1 MAHLLDDEYLK
12 PFETAIRGRARRALD
27 RAQSLTQGKCSLAE
41 WANAHNYYGLHK
53 IKARGR
59 RKAGWVFREWAPHA
73 TSMWLVGDFNGWKIN
88 PDFEIFRIPGTDVWE
103 RRIDADRIRHGDKY
117 HLEMR
122 WEGGHGERIPAYARY
137 VTQDEKTKLFSA
149 SVWAPERE
157 YEWRHKDVRPETED
171 EQRDTSLASK
181 VSRPLASKVSRLT
194 SSPLIYE
201 AHVGMASEEG
211 RVATYAEFRDEMLP
225 RIKAA
230 GYNTVQLMAVM
241 EHPYYGSFGYHVSS
255 FFAASSRFGT
265 PDDLKSL
272 VDTAHGMGLRV
283 IMDLVHSH
291 AVANERDGLS
301 RFDGTDYQYF
311 HSGPKGWHSAWGS
324 RCFDYGKTDVIHFL
338 LSNCKFWLEE
348 YGFDGYRFDGV
359 TSMLFWNHGLG
370 DAFTNYGMYFNGSV
384 DDDAWVYLN
393 LANRVIHEVKPGAIT
408 IAEDVSGI
416 PGCAAPARDCGIGF
430 DYRMAMG
437 EPDFWFR
444 LAEKVRDEDWPMG
457 GIFWELTNKRAE
469 EKVVSYVESHDQAL
483 VGGKTFFFQCVDKE
497 IYWGMRKD
505 QENLVIDRGVA
516 LHKMARLATLALN
529 GGAYLNFMGNEFGH
543 PEWIDFPRA
552 ENGWDYSHARRQWSL
567 RENAELRFK
576 GLGDF
581 DEVMLKALGGSED
594 FRRETEDGRQGKDV
608 RRKTED
614 GFSCFKSAAPIR
626 LVANEPDKVLAFV
639 RGDKLFVFNFN
650 PTQSFTDYGILVPP
664 ATKWSHLLDTDEVR
678 FGGQGRIQGGA
689 VHEPELVHDANHDEL
704 VQQIRLYLPSRTAI
718 VLEGW
723 RLV

>member
-1 MAHLLDDEYLK
+1 MTRLLDDGYLK
-12 PFETAIRGRARRALD
+12 PYEDAIRGRARRAAD
-27 RAQSLTQGKCSLAE
+27 RAQDLTLGKCSLAN

-53 IKARGR
+53 VEVEGER
-59 RKAGWVFREWAPHA
+59 RTDAFHCSTSTSDFGYEWVFREWAPHA
-73 TSMWLVGDFNGWKIN
+73 TSMWLVGDFNGWKID

-103 RRIDADRIRHGDKY
+103 RRIAADRIRHGDKY

-137 VTQDEKTKLFSA
+137 VTQDGQTKLFSA
-149 SVWAPERE
+149 CVWAPEKE
-157 YEWRHKDVRPETED
+157 YEWKHKDFRPETGD
-171 EQRDTSLASK
+171 GSK
-181 VSRPLASKVSRLT
+181 VSSLK

-201 AHVGMASEEG
+201 AHVGMSSEDP
-211 RVATYAEFRDEMLP
+211 RVATYAEFRDNMLP

-301 RFDGTDYQYF
+301 RFDGSDYQYF
-311 HSGPKGWHSAWGS
+311 HSGPKGWHTAWGS
-324 RCFDYGKTDVIHFL
+324 RCFDYGKTEVIHFL

-393 LANRVIHEVKPGAIT
+393 LANRVIHEVKPSAIT

-416 PGCAAPARDCGIGF
+416 PGCAAPVEDCGIGF

-444 LAEKVRDEDWPMG
+444 LAEKVRDDDWPMG

-505 QENLVIDRGVA
+505 QENLVIDRGIA

-552 ENGWDYSHARRQWSL
+552 ENGWDYSHARRLWSL
-567 RENAELRFK
+567 RDNPELRFK
-576 GLGDF
+576 GLADF
-581 DEVMLKALGGSED
+581 DATMLLNLQPSTSNLQPPTKLA
-594 FRRETEDGRQGKDV
+594 
-608 RRKTED
+608 
-614 GFSCFKSAAPIR
+614 
-626 LVANEPDKVLAFV
+626 ANEPDKVLAFV
-639 RGDKLFVFNFN
+639 RGDLLFAFNFN
-650 PTQSFTDYGILVPP
+650 PTRSFTDYGVLVPP
-664 ATKWSHLLDTDEVR
+664 ATRWRHLLDTDEGR
-678 FGGQGRIQGGA
+678 FGGQGRIRGGG
-689 VHEPELVHDANHDEL
+689 VYEPALVRDDGRNEL
-704 VQQIRLYLPSRTAI
+704 VQQIRLYLPARTAV
-718 VLEGW
+718 VLK
-723 RLV
+723 RLI

>member
-1 MAHLLDDEYLK
+1 MAKLLDDVYLK
-12 PFETAIRGRARRALD
+12 PFETAIRGRAQRAAD
-27 RAQSLTQGKCSLAE
+27 RMRELTDGKQSLSD
-41 WANAHNYYGLHK
+41 WANAHNYFGLHK
-53 IKARGR
+53 EKKNLR
-59 RKAGWVFREWAPHA
+59 RKTATPAYDWVFREWAPHA
-73 TSMWLVGDFNGWKIN
+73 TSMWLVGDFNNWKID
-88 PDFEIFRIPGTDVWE
+88 PDFEIFRIPGTDIWE
-103 RRIDADRIRHGDKY
+103 RRIAEDKIRHGDHY

-122 WEGGHGERIPAYARY
+122 WEGGRDERIPAYARY

-149 SVWAPERE
+149 CVWAPEKE
-157 YEWRHKDVRPETED
+157 YRWRNKDFRRETED
-171 EQRDTSLASK
+171 FRGPETLDERHVSQASTN
-181 VSRPLASKVSRLT
+181 VSGLK

-211 RVATYAEFRDEMLP
+211 RVATYAEFRDKMLP
-225 RIKAA
+225 RIKEA
-230 GYNTVQLMAVM
+230 GYNTVQLMAIM

-324 RCFDYGKTDVIHFL
+324 RCFDYGKTNVIHFL

-384 DDDAWVYLN
+384 DNDAWVYLN
-393 LANRVIHEVKPGAIT
+393 LANRVIHEVKPHAIT

-416 PGCAAPARDCGIGF
+416 PGCAAPVEDCGIGF

-444 LAEKVRDEDWPMG
+444 LAEKVLDDDWPMG
-457 GIFWELTNKRAE
+457 GIFHELTNKRAE

-483 VGGKTFFFQCVDKE
+483 VGGKTFFFQCVDKA
-497 IYWGMRKD
+497 IYDGMRTD
-505 QENLVIDRGVA
+505 QQNLTIDRGVA

-567 RENAELRFK
+567 REDPELRFK

-581 DEVMLKALGGSED
+581 DKEMVKALGGGED
-594 FRRETEDGRQGKDV
+594 L
-608 RRKTED
+608 RRKTKD
-614 GFSCFKSAAPIR
+614 RAKVFWLKSSAAVR
-626 LVANEPDKVLAFV
+626 LLANEPDKVLAFV
-639 RGDKLFVFNFN
+639 RGELMFVFNFN
-650 PTQSFTDYGILVPP
+650 PTKSFADYGVLVPP
-664 ATKWSHLLDTDEVR
+664 ATKWRHLFDTDELR
-678 FGGQGRIQGGA
+678 FGGQGRIAAGQA
-689 VHEPELVHDANHDEL
+689 YEPALVYDANHDEI
-704 VQQIRLYLPSRTAI
+704 VQQIKLYLPARTAV
-718 VLEGW
+718 VLKHYA
-723 RLV
+723 

>member
-1 MAHLLDDEYLK
+1 MAHLLDDGYLK
-12 PFETAIRGRARRALD
+12 PYEDAIRGRAQRAAD
-27 RAQSLTQGKCSLAE
+27 RMQELTQGKCSLSD
-41 WANAHNYYGLHK
+41 WANAHNYYGLHRDQGSG
-53 IKARGR
+53 IRDQDD
-59 RKAGWVFREWAPHA
+59 WVFREWAPHA
-73 TSMWLVGDFNGWKIN
+73 TSMWLVGDFNGWKID
-88 PDFEIFRIPGTDVWE
+88 PDFEIFRIEGTDVWE
-103 RRIDADRIRHGDKY
+103 RRIPADRIHHGDKY

-137 VTQDEKTKLFSA
+137 VTQDEQTKLFSA
-149 SVWAPERE
+149 CVWDPEQP
-157 YEWRHKDVRPETED
+157 YAWRHKEVKVEGVGVQKTLDSTVRLRLSPT
-171 EQRDTSLASK
+171 
-181 VSRPLASKVSRLT
+181 PL
-194 SSPLIYE
+194 LIYE
-201 AHVGMASEEG
+201 AHVGMASEEEK
-211 RVATYAEFRDEMLP
+211 VATYAEFRDNMLP

-265 PDDLKSL
+265 PDELKSL

-283 IMDLVHSH
+283 IMDIVHSH

-301 RFDGTDYQYF
+301 LFDGTDYQYF

-359 TSMLFWNHGLG
+359 TSMLFWNHGLR

-393 LANRVIHEVKPGAIT
+393 LANRVIHEVKPSAIT

-416 PGCAAPARDCGIGF
+416 PGCAAPVEDCGIGF

-437 EPDFWFR
+437 EPDFWFK
-444 LAEKVRDEDWPMG
+444 LAEKVRDDDWPMG

-505 QENLVIDRGVA
+505 QENMVIDRGVA
-516 LHKMARLATLALN
+516 LHKMARLATCALN

-552 ENGWDYSHARRQWSL
+552 ENNWSCYHARRQWSL
-567 RENAELRFK
+567 RENDELRFK
-576 GLGDF
+576 GLADF
-581 DEVMLKALGGSED
+581 DEAMLHSLFPDPCSLIPATKL
-594 FRRETEDGRQGKDV
+594 
-608 RRKTED
+608 
-614 GFSCFKSAAPIR
+614 
-626 LVANEPDKVLAFV
+626 LANEPDKVLAFI
-639 RGDKLFVFNFN
+639 RGDRLFVFNFH

-664 ATKWSHLLDTDEVR
+664 ATRWRHLFDTDEVR
-678 FGGQGRIQGGA
+678 FGGQGRIQAGA
-689 VHEPELVHDANHDEL
+689 TYEPTLVHDSNHNEL
-704 VQQIRLYLPSRTAI
+704 VQQIKLYLPARTAV
-718 VLEGW
+718 VLK
-723 RLV
+723 RA

>member
-1 MAHLLDDEYLK
+1 MAHLLDDSYLK
-12 PFETAIRGRARRALD
+12 PFEAAIRGRAKRAADRALELTEG
-27 RAQSLTQGKCSLAE
+27 RQSLSD
-41 WANAHNYYGLHK
+41 WANAHNYFGLHQEK
-53 IKARGR
+53 GE
-59 RKAGWVFREWAPHA
+59 WTFREWAPHA
-73 TSMWLVGDFNGWKIN
+73 TSMWLVGDFNDWKID

-103 RRIDADRIRHGDKY
+103 RRISADRIRHGDHY

-122 WEGGHGERIPAYARY
+122 WEGGRDERIPAYARY
-137 VTQDEKTKLFSA
+137 VTQDPEPKLFSA
-149 SVWAPERE
+149 CVWAPEKP
-157 YEWRHKDVRPETED
+157 YAWRHKEVKSEGEGEEMNSAVRHHL
-171 EQRDTSLASK
+171 S
-181 VSRPLASKVSRLT
+181 PL
-194 SSPLIYE
+194 PLIYE

-211 RVATYAEFRDEMLP
+211 RVATYVEFRDKMLP
-225 RIKAA
+225 RIKRA
-230 GYNTVQLMAVM
+230 GYNTVQLMAIM

-283 IMDLVHSH
+283 IMDLVQSH

-324 RCFDYGKTDVIHFL
+324 RCFDYGKTNVIHFL

-393 LANRVIHEVKPGAIT
+393 LANRVIHEVKPSAIT
-408 IAEDVSGI
+408 IAEDVSGM
-416 PGCAAPARDCGIGF
+416 PGCAAPVEDCGIGF

-444 LAEKVRDEDWPMG
+444 LAEKVRDDDWPMG
-457 GIFWELTNKRAE
+457 GIFYELTNKRAE

-497 IYWGMRKD
+497 IYFGMRTD
-505 QENLVIDRGVA
+505 QQNITIDRGIA

-567 RENAELRFK
+567 REDPELRFK

-581 DEVMLKALGGSED
+581 DQELISALRLHLTSAPA
-594 FRRETEDGRQGKDV
+594 V
-608 RRKTED
+608 R
-614 GFSCFKSAAPIR
+614 
-626 LVANEPDKVLAFV
+626 LLANEPDKVLAFV
-639 RGDKLFVFNFN
+639 RGELMFVFNFN
-650 PTQSFTDYGILVPP
+650 PTKSFADYGILVPP
-664 ATKWSHLLDTDEVR
+664 ATKWRHLFDTDEER
-678 FGGQGRIQGGA
+678 FGGQGRIAAGQTY
-689 VHEPELVHDANHDEL
+689 EPALVYDANHDEI
-704 VQQIRLYLPSRTAI
+704 VQQIKLYLPSRTAT
-718 VLEGW
+718 VLK
-723 RLV
+723 RV

>member
-1 MAHLLDDEYLK
+1 MAHLLDDGYLK
-12 PFETAIRGRARRALD
+12 PFEAAIRGRAQRAAD
-27 RAQSLTQGKCSLAE
+27 RAAELTGGKQSISD
-41 WANAHNYYGLHK
+41 WANAHNYFGL
-53 IKARGR
+53 
-59 RKAGWVFREWAPHA
+59 RKVKVEGEGEQWCFREWAPHA
-73 TSMWLVGDFNGWKIN
+73 TSMWLVGDFNGWKID
-88 PDFEIFRIPGTDVWE
+88 PDFEVFRIEGTDVWE
-103 RRIDADRIRHGDKY
+103 RRIPADRIRHGDHY

-137 VTQDEKTKLFSA
+137 VTQDERTKLFSA
-149 SVWAPERE
+149 CVWAPEKP
-157 YEWRHKDVRPETED
+157 YAWRHKEVKVGGED
-171 EQRDTSLASK
+171 EDRNSTVQPSTFNLQ
-181 VSRPLASKVSRLT
+181 
-194 SSPLIYE
+194 PLIYE
-201 AHVGMASEEG
+201 AHVGMASEDP
-211 RVATYAEFRDEMLP
+211 RVATYAEFRDNMLP
-225 RIKAA
+225 RIKKA

-283 IMDLVHSH
+283 IMDIVHSH

-311 HSGPKGWHSAWGS
+311 HAGPKGWHSAWGS
-324 RCFDYGKTDVIHFL
+324 RCFDYGKTDVLHFL
-338 LSNCKFWLEE
+338 LSNCKFWLQE

-416 PGCAAPARDCGIGF
+416 PGCAAPVEDCGIGF

-444 LAEKVRDEDWPMG
+444 LAEKVRDDDWPMG
-457 GIFWELTNKRAE
+457 GIFYELTNKRPE

-505 QENLVIDRGVA
+505 QQNLMIDRGIA
-516 LHKMARLATLALN
+516 LHKMARLATCALN

-567 RENAELRFK
+567 RENPELRFK

-581 DEVMLKALGGSED
+581 DETMIRSLGESED
-594 FRRETEDGRQGKDV
+594 FRRATEDSRRDKDG
-608 RRKTED
+608 RRKTQD
-614 GFSCFKSAAPIR
+614 GSKVFGLKSSSPIR
-626 LVANEPDKVLAFV
+626 LVANEPDKVLAFL
-639 RGDKLFVFNFN
+639 RGDFLFVFNFN
-650 PTQSFTDYGILVPP
+650 PTRSFTDYGILVPP
-664 ATKWSHLLDTDEVR
+664 ATKWRHLFDTDELR
-678 FGGQGRIQGGA
+678 FGGQGRIAADGMY
-689 VHEPELVHDANHDEL
+689 EPELVRDAERNEL
-704 VQQIRLYLPSRTAI
+704 VQQVRLYLPARTAV
-718 VLEGW
+718 VL
-723 RLV
+723 RRVI